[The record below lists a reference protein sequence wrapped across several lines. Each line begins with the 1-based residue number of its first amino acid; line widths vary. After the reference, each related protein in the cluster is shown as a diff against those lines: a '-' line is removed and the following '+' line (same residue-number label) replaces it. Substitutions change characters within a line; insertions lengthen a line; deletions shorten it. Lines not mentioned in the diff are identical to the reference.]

1 MPLVEY
7 EKRDNH
13 LAVVTLNRPE
23 KLNAVNEELLA
34 DLRAAWLHYRDDE
47 DAWLAILTGKGRA
60 FTAGADKSWFEKS
73 LQGQDSLGIFLEQIS
88 LDPYWSGTLDKP
100 VIAAVNGFCVG
111 FGLDLV
117 LKADLRVAAES
128 VWFQQPEV
136 ARGNIV
142 LFFDNLPGAMAAE
155 MISGFRISARRAYEV
170 GLVNRLAPEGRVLE
184 AALEMAGELLEKT
197 PLALYQALKILRDL
211 KNAGR
216 IVPRRLLDQ
225 YTTSL
230 SRELTRTE
238 DYRETTAAFLEGRK
252 PVFQKR

>member
-1 MPLVEY
+1 MPTVEY
-7 EKRDNH
+7 EKRENH
-13 LAVVTLNRPE
+13 LVVITLNRPE

-34 DLRAAWLHYRDDE
+34 DLREAWQRFQGDD
-47 DAWLAILTGKGRA
+47 DAWLAILTGNGRA

-73 LQGQDSLGIFLEQIS
+73 LQGYDSLGIFFETIS
-88 LDPYWSGTLDKP
+88 KDPFWSGTLDKP

-117 LKADLRVAAES
+117 LKTDLRVAAES

-136 ARGNIV
+136 ARGNVV

-155 MISGFRISARRAYEV
+155 MVSGFKISARRAYET
-170 GLVNRLAPEGRVLE
+170 GMINRLVPDDQVMDSAV
-184 AALEMAGELLEKT
+184 EMAEALLQKT

-211 KNAGR
+211 KNAGQV
-216 IVPRRLLDQ
+216 VPRRLLDH

-230 SRELTRTE
+230 SKELTRTE
-238 DYRETTAAFLEGRK
+238 DYQEATAALLQGGK
-252 PVFQKR
+252 PVFKKR